1 MAVAPITQ
9 PTAAG
14 IDPVDYSPW
23 SQPAQ
28 ARSALPGILNYVPN
42 ANPLPV
48 PTASPTFI
56 GGTQYGNYVRSYPGL
71 MAAFQDPNQTGSQ
84 NIQDWGK
91 AHWLNYGQHNPSR
104 VLPPKPTDTPISL
117 GDTMDT
123 GGARVS
129 VGTSGLPMP
138 DVEGYKYVYNAY
150 DWNQDNQAY
159 EPIAAKYHNID
170 EYPYYPYMPLGGEA
184 VNRNGRILVGISLV
198 PDDYHTYPD

>member
-9 PTAAG
+9 PIAPGVSA
-14 IDPVDYSPW
+14 VDYSPW
-23 SQPAQ
+23 SPEAQ

-42 ANPLPV
+42 ANPLAA
-48 PTASPTFI
+48 PTASPTFR
-56 GGTQYGNYVRSYPGL
+56 GGTQYGNYVRNYPDL
-71 MAAFQDPNQTGSQ
+71 MAAFQNPDQTGSQ

-91 AHWLNYGQHNPSR
+91 WHWLGSGQGEGRTLPS
-104 VLPPKPTDTPISL
+104 VANSPISL

-150 DWNQDNQAY
+150 QWSPDNRVY
-159 EPIAAKYHNID
+159 EPIAAKYHDID
-170 EYPYYPYMPLGGEA
+170 EYPYYPYMPQGGQA
-184 VNRNGRILVGISLV
+184 TDRNGRILVGVSLV